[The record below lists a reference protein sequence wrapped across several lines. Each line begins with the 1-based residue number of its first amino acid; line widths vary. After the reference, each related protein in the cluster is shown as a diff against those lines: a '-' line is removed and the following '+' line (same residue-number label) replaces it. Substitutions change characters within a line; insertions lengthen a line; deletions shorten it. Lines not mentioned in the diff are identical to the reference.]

1 MPNLTCI
8 AQGPTS
14 VGDIHTIVTDTVDLP
29 VEESWLNWIRARR
42 IVVRLPQQTPLGS
55 RDPISTSITM
65 PFVTLIYRVAASRH
79 SVSRPIKFGL
89 AEIDDPILPTQLLP
103 LASGRGMLMS
113 HRTPSEA
120 NSRST
125 VPPSS

>member
-1 MPNLTCI
+1 MRLGGDPLRRPLKV
-8 AQGPTS
+8 ARGGRPRRWGEP
-14 VGDIHTIVTDTVDLP
+14 VGFIG
-29 VEESWLNWIRARR
+29 
-42 IVVRLPQQTPLGS
+42 GS

-120 NSRST
+120 NTRST